1 MAKILVTG
9 GAGYIGSHAVS
20 MLMQNKYEVVVLD
33 NLSGG
38 KKDAVLNAEL
48 VVVDLANQDA
58 LDKCFSHHS
67 FDAVMH
73 FAAFIQ
79 VGESVAN
86 PAKYYH
92 NNLQNTLNL
101 LNSALKYN
109 VKKLIFSSSAAVYGE
124 PQYIPIDVN
133 HPKKPLNPYGRSKL
147 MVEKILEDY
156 DKAYDFRSISLR
168 YFNAAGADPLARI
181 GENHNPETHLIP
193 LVLQAASKKNPD
205 VKIFGTDYST
215 PDGTCIRDYIHVVDL
230 CAAHLLAL
238 EALLKGGQSAVYNLG
253 NGKGFSVLELIKTA
267 EKVTQCR
274 IPVVKCE
281 RRAGDP
287 AVLVADSLLAQKELG
302 WRPKFADLETI
313 IKHAWQWERKKQRI
327 VNNE

>member
-9 GAGYIGSHAVS
+9 GAGYIGSHAAS
-20 MLMQNKYEVVVLD
+20 MLVENKHEVVVLD
-33 NLSGG
+33 NLSSG

-48 VVVDLANQDA
+48 LVIDLANQDA
-58 LDKCFSHHS
+58 LDKCFSYHS

-86 PAKYYH
+86 PEKYYR

-101 LNSALKYN
+101 LSTALKYN
-109 VKKLIFSSSAAVYGE
+109 VKKFIFSSSAAVYGG
-124 PQYIPIDVN
+124 PQYTPIDVD

-168 YFNAAGADPLARI
+168 YFNAAGADSLARI
-181 GENHNPETHLIP
+181 GESHDPETHLIP
-193 LVLQAASKKNPD
+193 LVLQAASKRNPD
-205 VKIFGTDYST
+205 VKIFGTDYPT
-215 PDGTCIRDYIHVVDL
+215 PDGTCIRDYVHVVDL

-238 EALLKGGQSAVYNLG
+238 EVLLKGGQSAVYNLG

-267 EKVTQCR
+267 EKVTQCH

-302 WRPKFADLETI
+302 WQPKFADLETI
-313 IKHAWQWERKKQRI
+313 IKHAWQWEKKKQ
-327 VNNE
+327 

>member
-20 MLMQNKYEVVVLD
+20 MLMQNQYEVVVLD

-48 VVVDLANQDA
+48 LVIDLANQDA
-58 LDKCFSHHS
+58 LGKCFAYHS
-67 FDAVMH
+67 FDAIMH

-79 VGESVAN
+79 VGESVAD

-101 LNSALKYN
+101 LNTALKYN
-109 VKKLIFSSSAAVYGE
+109 VKKFIFSSSAAVYGE
-124 PQYIPIDVN
+124 PQYTPIDVD
-133 HPKKPLNPYGRSKL
+133 HLKKPLNPYGRSKL
-147 MVEKILEDY
+147 MVEKILGDY

-193 LVLQAASKKNPD
+193 LVLRAASKRCPN
-205 VKIFGTDYST
+205 VRIFGIDYPT

-230 CAAHLLAL
+230 CTAHLLAL
-238 EALLKGGQSAVYNLG
+238 EVLLKGGQSAVYNLG

-267 EKVTQCR
+267 EKVTQCH

-287 AVLVADSLLAQKELG
+287 AVLVADSLLAQKKLG
-302 WRPKFADLETI
+302 WQPKFANLETI
-313 IKHAWQWERKKQRI
+313 IKHAWQWEKKQQ
-327 VNNE
+327 